1 MDTAGLSLYIVDGY
15 ARLPGCISFYIC
27 MFISV
32 HLIGT
37 CSSSSPVGV
46 QAKMPQGRLNYNRN
60 INVQSIQKA
69 FVSFKKISTKI

>member
-1 MDTAGLSLYIVDGY
+1 MDMRAYQAAYHFTY
-15 ARLPGCISFYIC
+15 